1 MEFQYKVNFSP
12 RAQETALPLLFVTR
26 MLVIF
31 LIWIMGKD
39 TMSLPFLPF
48 IESIDSLRGF
58 PTLFKL
64 LDWLYWISMVMV
76 FAGIRLRTFSL
87 ILGCLIFFSILG
99 SKLQFSNSLLYSGC
113 IFFLIGL
120 YKPGLEWIFNVQIAL
135 LYLGAGLN
143 KLLDPDWISGH
154 YFDFF
159 FTEPYPNQLY
169 LSLSKQLPSMLLA
182 TLVSFF
188 TILAELSLGIWALIG
203 KKRLLLVFLIHG
215 FHLSMLLLTSGAL
228 SYIFYFLMA
237 VSSYL
242 ILPWAEKKG
251 TEIQY
256 PANSKVFQLLKL
268 TDTAQFFTYT
278 PLFVEKRQRLTVQKI
293 KLEFIFFFRTLIYH
307 KVFFGCCVISI
318 VFVSKYKNHILDL
331 F

>member
-1 MEFQYKVNFSP
+1 MEFQYKVNLSP
-12 RAQETALPLLFVTR
+12 RAQETALPLLFVAR

-99 SKLQFSNSLLYSGC
+99 SKLQFSNSLLYSGG

-182 TLVSFF
+182 TLVSFYYYF
-188 TILAELSLGIWALIG
+188 SRVVTWDLGFDWEKATAASVLNSWISFINVITHFRCPFLYI
-203 KKRLLLVFLIHG
+203 LLL
-215 FHLSMLLLTSGAL
+215 
-228 SYIFYFLMA
+228 
-237 VSSYL
+237 
-242 ILPWAEKKG
+242 
-251 TEIQY
+251 
-256 PANSKVFQLLKL
+256 N
-268 TDTAQFFTYT
+268 
-278 PLFVEKRQRLTVQKI
+278 
-293 KLEFIFFFRTLIYH
+293 
-307 KVFFGCCVISI
+307 GC
-318 VFVSKYKNHILDL
+318 
-331 F
+331 